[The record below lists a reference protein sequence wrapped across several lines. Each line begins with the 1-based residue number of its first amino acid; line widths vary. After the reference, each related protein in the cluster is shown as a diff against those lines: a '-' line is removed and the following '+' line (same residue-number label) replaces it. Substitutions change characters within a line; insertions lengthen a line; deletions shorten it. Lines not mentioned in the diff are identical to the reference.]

1 MGLRYPRPMR
11 PPSRLL
17 VLHDRPD
24 DLLPLLRRRAPDL
37 AVEVAPCPAEVAPA
51 LARFEPDAV
60 LSIKHTGFPGPA
72 HRPALRHPSVR
83 WFHVGGSGTDH
94 LGAWEPARVS
104 VTNSAGVLAPFLAE
118 MAMAAML
125 SLALGLPRLG
135 RQQAA
140 RVWRPRRFRPLA
152 GRTLLVVGVGHV
164 GGAVAERAA
173 ALGLRVV
180 GVRASGAPHAAVSQ
194 MHRPPAL
201 LELLPH
207 ADIVS
212 LHLRLTAQT
221 RGLLGAPA
229 LSAMKR
235 GALLLNSA
243 RGALV
248 DEAALLQ
255 ALVSGHLGGAWLDV
269 FSTEPLPDH
278 HPLWRAPNTLI
289 TPHCAD
295 QVEDFAARFAER
307 FCDLRDGL
315 AEGRP
320 LPSLRPPPAARP

>member
-1 MGLRYPRPMR
+1 MR
-11 PPSRLL
+11 PPARLL

-24 DLLPLLRRRAPDL
+24 DVLPVLAARAPEL
-37 AVEVAPCPAEVAPA
+37 RVEVATGPPNVAPA
-51 LARFEPDAV
+51 LARLDPDAV
-60 LSIKHTGFPGPA
+60 LSIKHSGFPGHA
-72 HRPALRHPSVR
+72 HLPALHHPSVR
-83 WFHVGGSGTDH
+83 WFHVGGSGTEH
-94 LGAWEPARVS
+94 LGAWDPARVS

-125 SLALGLPRLG
+125 SLAVGLPRFG

-140 RVWRPRRFRPLA
+140 RVWRPHRFRALA
-152 GRTLLVVGVGHV
+152 GRTLLVVGVGQV

-173 ALGLRVV
+173 AMGLRVL
-180 GVRASGAPHAAVSQ
+180 GVRASGAPHPAVSE

-201 LELLPH
+201 LALLPQ

-221 RGLLGAPA
+221 RGLMNAQA

-243 RGALV
+243 RGELV

-255 ALVSGHLGGAWLDV
+255 ALVSGHVGGAWLDV
-269 FSTEPLPDH
+269 FSTEPLPDP
-278 HPLWRAPNTLI
+278 HPLWRAPNTLL

-295 QVEDFAARFAER
+295 QVEDFPARFAHR
-307 FCDLRDGL
+307 FCDLFAQVG
-315 AEGRP
+315 AGAP
-320 LPSLRPPPAARP
+320 LPSLQPPPQAAP